1 MTLSLHNYSDRKFTA
16 ADMQNASLSG
26 GVVVGAVCN
35 LLLQPYGAVL
45 AGSVVGI
52 VSTFGYQVVQGVLQD
67 LFNLHD
73 SCGVNNLHGI
83 PGLIGTVLSIIMAA
97 TANEEQYG
105 KG

>member
-1 MTLSLHNYSDRKFTA
+1 MTLSPHNYSDRKFTA

-73 SCGVNNLHGI
+73 SCGVNNLHGM
-83 PGLIGTVLSIIMAA
+83 PGIMGGILSAIMASIA
-97 TANEEQYG
+97 KKADYG
-105 KG
+105 IR